1 MPGDGL
7 TAGAFALAQRARRG
21 GVALYEPPIYGGA
34 GASAKTLWRAW
45 VWGPISTTVNLTA
58 TLTTAPAMTVGIGKV
73 LSAAMATAP
82 SFTKAV
88 GVNLAA
94 ACSTAASLSVGV
106 AISLAAS
113 LSSAASII
121 ATFVSGGG
129 GGATAHEIFM
139 RLTGKA
145 RRMELHGQDQ
155 PRLSGRKRNGDVSGT
170 PD

>member
-1 MPGDGL
+1 MPGNGL
-7 TAGAFALAQRARRG
+7 TAGAFSLAQRARRG

-34 GASAKTLWRAW
+34 GASAKTLWRMW
-45 VWGPISTTVNLTA
+45 IWGPVSTTV
-58 TLTTAPAMTVGIGKV
+58 TLTVTLATAPAMTAGVGKV
-73 LSAAMATAP
+73 LSAAMTAAP
-82 SFTKAV
+82 ALTKAV
-88 GVNLAA
+88 GLNLAA
-94 ACSTAASLSVGV
+94 ACSTTARLSVGV

-113 LSSAASII
+113 VTSAASII

-129 GGATAHEIFM
+129 GGTTAHEIFM